1 MESNRRFGDCINS
14 CKTLLSPYEIVDVLA
29 IYELGKSLYGHCEL
43 YEVFIDEQLS
53 MATTEP
59 EAHLRLYLSKNN
71 LKEFIKQG
79 LKQLGQSKILLQ
91 ISIYDSMP

>member
-1 MESNRRFGDCINS
+1 MI
-14 CKTLLSPYEIVDVLA
+14 
-29 IYELGKSLYGHCEL
+29 
-43 YEVFIDEQLS
+43 
-53 MATTEP
+53 TTEP

-91 ISIYDSMP
+91 ISTQDSMS